1 METGT
6 INASAVI
13 GRYLTTVAM
22 TTNKFHVP
30 FFVTSDLDSDPTQLM
45 TKYNVVAVLP
55 VEFQIQSVTVDLIR
69 ALGWSSVAVLY
80 AVTHGSKSFNGVI
93 STSTR
98 ATYCMLPSCHT
109 V

>member
-1 METGT
+1 MITAYMETGT

-30 FFVTSDLDSDPTQLM
+30 FFVTSDLDSDPTELM

-55 VEFQIQSVTVDLIR
+55 VEFQIHMVTVDLIR

-80 AVTHGSKSFNGVI
+80 SAAHGNKQSSDIKSTFVRVTHI
-93 STSTR
+93 SR
-98 ATYCMLPSCHT
+98 
-109 V
+109 